1 MKEQTIIKLTNHL
14 KTVLSDNISM
24 NAYAEKIGLPTSY
37 FCMKRKAVEQAKEA
51 GTIPDEDY
59 NVIMDLF
66 KQIDARPR
74 LRTSKKESTPDLFGN
89 EVVYSDSELDSDDTS
104 KVTIERDDEGKIV
117 KYLFTIY
124 VRDKQPILGSFNRD
138 EMNMVYRLYSNYGSG
153 ITQREVSRFFPD
165 YSLADFKRILRAF
178 SITKASAPFAPHV
191 IEENDKDK
199 LLEMQFRE
207 KENDFLRSY
216 EAEKIKHT
224 ESQLGKY
231 MKENQDLKE
240 QLQDMSGMLEGIDVS
255 NLPKFTPVVKGR
267 EDRDLII
274 WLSDMHIGAS
284 VSGYSIYAND
294 YDQEEVEA
302 RLSKLV
308 DQLKRES
315 LMFGNFTNI
324 IVCNLGDS
332 LDGYDGQTTRG
343 GHQLA
348 QNMNN
353 KEQLKCFIEVMT
365 KFMTSIVEE
374 LPCGGLSYYCVGE
387 SNHDGDFGYSANIA
401 LQYILQSMDIEATI
415 FEKFI
420 GEFTLGTTTY
430 ILCHGKDNN
439 DMFKNLPL
447 TLDVKTE
454 NFINEYIDNKGIK
467 GNVVFVKGDL
477 HQSATTYGRRFTYKS
492 VGSLFGSSEWIHKNF
507 GNTPAACDYSIVDEN
522 GNMLDGRIVLQ

>member
-104 KVTIERDDEGKIV
+104 KVTIERDE
-117 KYLFTIY
+117 
-124 VRDKQPILGSFNRD
+124 
-138 EMNMVYRLYSNYGSG
+138 EG
-153 ITQREVSRFFPD
+153 ITQREVPRFFPD

-191 IEENDKDK
+191 IEENEKDK

-224 ESQLGKY
+224 ESQLRKY

-343 GHQLA
+343 GHHLA

-387 SNHDGDFGYSANIA
+387 SNHDGDFGYSANVA

-415 FEKFI
+415 FDKFI
-420 GEFTLGTTTY
+420 GEFILGTTTY
-430 ILCHGKDNN
+430 ILCHGKDNK

-522 GNMLDGRIVLQ
+522 GNMLDGRILLQ